1 MILVK
6 IGKGIIVNER
16 LYFKEQQH
24 NINFQQI
31 NNSFQNNNNN
41 NLRVPLDN
49 LIKATPKI
57 KINERDKFN
66 LISEKI
72 KTLNEKINSLNA
84 ISLKFFSNEYN
95 NENKKKQINEMEKSI
110 NGIKELMSSEKNKFN
125 EIILGIENKDYV
137 KKMINNNEEDNKNE
151 ILNFIK
157 EKKQYFIEKIN

>member
-1 MILVK
+1 MIMVK

-16 LYFKEQQH
+16 LYFKDQQP
-24 NINFQQI
+24 NISFQQM
-31 NNSFQNNNNN
+31 NNSFQNKNNNF
-41 NLRVPLDN
+41 RAPSDII
-49 LIKATPKI
+49 IKATPKI
-57 KINERDKFN
+57 KINGRDKFN
-66 LISEKI
+66 LIAEKI
-72 KTLNEKINSLNA
+72 KTLNEKINNLNA

-95 NENKKKQINEMEKSI
+95 NENKRKQINELEKSI

-125 EIILGIENKDYV
+125 EIILGIDNKDNV

>member
-1 MILVK
+1 MIMVK

-16 LYFKEQQH
+16 LYFKDQQP
-24 NINFQQI
+24 NISFQQM
-31 NNSFQNNNNN
+31 NNSFQNKNNNF
-41 NLRVPLDN
+41 RAPSDII
-49 LIKATPKI
+49 IKATPKI

-72 KTLNEKINSLNA
+72 KTLNEKINNLNA

-95 NENKKKQINEMEKSI
+95 NENKRKQINELEKSI

-125 EIILGIENKDYV
+125 EIILGIDNKDNV

>member
-24 NINFQQI
+24 NISFQQM
-31 NNSFQNNNNN
+31 NNSFQINNN
-41 NLRVPLDN
+41 NLRAPLDN

-57 KINERDKFN
+57 KINGRDKFN

-72 KTLNEKINSLNA
+72 KTLNEKINSLNT

>member
-84 ISLKFFSNEYN
+84 ISLKFFS
-95 NENKKKQINEMEKSI
+95 
-110 NGIKELMSSEKNKFN
+110 
-125 EIILGIENKDYV
+125 
-137 KKMINNNEEDNKNE
+137 
-151 ILNFIK
+151 
-157 EKKQYFIEKIN
+157 KINLMRLY

>member
-24 NINFQQI
+24 NINFQQV

-72 KTLNEKINSLNA
+72 KTLNEKINSLNT

>member
-24 NINFQQI
+24 NISFQQM

-41 NLRVPLDN
+41 LRAPLDN

-57 KINERDKFN
+57 KINGRDKFN

-95 NENKKKQINEMEKSI
+95 NENRKKQINEMEKSI

-125 EIILGIENKDYV
+125 EIILGIENKDNV

-151 ILNFIK
+151 ILNFKK